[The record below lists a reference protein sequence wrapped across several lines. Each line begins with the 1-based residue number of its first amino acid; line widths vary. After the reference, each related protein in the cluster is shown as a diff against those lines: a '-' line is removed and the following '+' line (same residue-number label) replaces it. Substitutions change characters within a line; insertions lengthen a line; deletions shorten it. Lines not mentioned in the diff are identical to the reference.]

1 MLEERPTDAGKASD
15 GRSKNP
21 YKSFT
26 ILRLL
31 KESDAKWKLEITKR
45 KFENINQKCVLFTH
59 GGSPK
64 VALEAFV
71 DQHIDLIEPRNHAPI
86 SGNNAIPKT
95 CQRID
100 AFVSQTSLFENVNI
114 SVGGSAVSAKRS
126 ARSSQYGAALDS
138 GNCALTS
145 RNYKAFEL

>member
-1 MLEERPTDAGKASD
+1 MLEERPTEAGKASD

-21 YKSFT
+21 YKSFR

-31 KESDAKWKLEITKR
+31 KESDAKWELERTKR
-45 KFENINQKCVLFTH
+45 KLGKYIIKSTCFLLV

-114 SVGGSAVSAKRS
+114 SHRCEHNFLCQV
-126 ARSSQYGAALDS
+126 
-138 GNCALTS
+138 
-145 RNYKAFEL
+145 